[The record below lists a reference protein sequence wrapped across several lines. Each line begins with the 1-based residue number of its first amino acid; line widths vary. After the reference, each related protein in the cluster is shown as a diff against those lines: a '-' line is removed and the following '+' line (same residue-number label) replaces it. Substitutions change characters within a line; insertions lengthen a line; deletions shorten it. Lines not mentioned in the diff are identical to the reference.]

1 MIIKSSTGVVID
13 LTREIKSNGEII
25 DLSKVNP
32 VGEINSASI
41 KNEESEKTDWFL
53 DIASYL
59 NVGSYESN

>member
-13 LTREIKSNGEII
+13 LTREVKSNGEII

-41 KNEESEKTDWFL
+41 KNEESEKTD
-53 DIASYL
+53 
-59 NVGSYESN
+59 